1 MAGVNKVILLG
12 NLGADPE
19 IRHLESGSKVANI
32 SVATSESYVKNGER
46 FEQTEWHRVE
56 LWDKLADLCERYL
69 AKGRTVYIEGKI
81 RTSTYQDKDGVT
93 RYDKRIRATNLTFVG
108 GRNDDNTDS
117 EADTQAQQTS
127 GPVRRSG
134 GSPSGQSADKN
145 HAAQPQS
152 SPERLGGI
160 PSEPD
165 IDDLPF

>member
-69 AKGRTVYIEGKI
+69 SKGRTVYIEGKI

-108 GRNDDNTDS
+108 GKSDDNTNDS
-117 EADTQAQQTS
+117 TNHEPEAQAQQS
-127 GPVRRSG
+127 S
-134 GSPSGQSADKN
+134 SDKSS
-145 HAAQPQS
+145 AAQPQP
-152 SPERLGGI
+152 SPERY
-160 PSEPD
+160 EPD
-165 IDDLPF
+165 DDLPF

>member
-56 LWDKLADLCERYL
+56 LWDKLADLCEKYL
-69 AKGRTVYIEGKI
+69 SKGRTVYIEGKI

-93 RYDKRIRATNLTFVG
+93 RYDKRIRATTMTFVG
-108 GRNDDNTDS
+108 GRSDEDTET
-117 EADTQAQQTS
+117 EAEPKTQAKPVSERTS
-127 GPVRRSG
+127 AGPTQ
-134 GSPSGQSADKN
+134 PSTESYN
-145 HAAQPQS
+145 S
-152 SPERLGGI
+152 
-160 PSEPD
+160 D